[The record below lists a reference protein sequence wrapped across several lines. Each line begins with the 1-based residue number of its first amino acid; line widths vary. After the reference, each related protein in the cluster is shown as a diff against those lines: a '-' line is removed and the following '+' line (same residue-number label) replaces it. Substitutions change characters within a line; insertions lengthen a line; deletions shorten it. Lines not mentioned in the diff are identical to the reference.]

1 MSITLGRP
9 VAAVE
14 ERPRAGKRRAV
25 WLAAGVGVLGV
36 VLVGRIGRFGF
47 NPTDQGFVLAQS
59 WRLLH
64 GELPHADFTSPRPLG
79 SAVLHMVDFL
89 VPAPLF
95 VSSSFVMM
103 VELTVATIALAAL
116 LTRSG
121 PTAWGPSRL
130 GMVAAATMVNLH
142 TYPLMAWHT
151 VDGVFLVATGLWAV
165 DSGKRRTGF
174 FLLGFAVIVKQSFA
188 PALVLGLL
196 LVVLHPA
203 RRQWQRIGVDL
214 LFLAAAPLSYY
225 VLIGGGFPAAKEQ
238 LTTATGTWGERLLEI
253 ADVAAIVQAA
263 VVLAVLAAAWLAR
276 ERLGKAGRWLRIG
289 LAVAV
294 AAITVSVVVR
304 GHLAHAGDWSIT
316 LLWIFVAAAAADAV
330 IQRRFPWR
338 YLSVAAL
345 AWMASLSWGY
355 PYPGLVAGSM
365 ALGTLEVLARTVD
378 LRARWAE
385 ALGPIAAVLVALQL
399 VNAHDAAPYADR
411 PQARLTHDLGDI
423 SPSLLWVRTNPS
435 VHAYL
440 AQLRDCVAKYPA
452 AKVAIMPDNAFAYPA
467 LNLRN
472 PFPMD
477 WVLPMEV
484 VGDTE
489 QRMLDTIGELNRD
502 GDYLVLFQTVTA
514 QALAAGEPVPASVPP
529 GSRPAYHTGL
539 EERILDRLT
548 GEHITCGN
556 FVGVHSAKS

>member
-9 VAAVE
+9 VGIE
-14 ERPRAGKRRAV
+14 DRPRSGGRRAV
-25 WLAAGVGVLGV
+25 WLAAGVVVFCV
-36 VLVGRIGRFGF
+36 VLVGRVGRFGF

-79 SAVLHMVDFL
+79 SAVLHLVDFA

-103 VELTVATIALAAL
+103 VELTVATIAMAAL
-116 LTRSG
+116 LTRTG
-121 PTAWGPSRL
+121 PAAWGPSRL
-130 GMVAAATMVNLH
+130 GLVAAAAMVNLH

-214 LFLAAAPLSYY
+214 LFLVAAPLSYY

-238 LTTATGTWGERLLEI
+238 LTAATGTWGERLLEI
-253 ADVAAIVQAA
+253 ADTTAIVQAG
-263 VVLAVLAAAWLAR
+263 VVLAVLAVVWLAR
-276 ERLGKAGRWLRIG
+276 ERLGTPGQWLRIALG
-289 LAVAV
+289 VAV

-304 GHLAHAGDWSIT
+304 GQLAHAGDWSIT
-316 LLWIFVAAAAADAV
+316 LLWIFMAAAAADAV
-330 IQRRFPWR
+330 IQRRFPWQ
-338 YLSVAAL
+338 YLSVAGL
-345 AWMASLSWGY
+345 AWMSSLSWGY

-365 ALGTLEVLARTVD
+365 ALGTLEVLARTID

-385 ALGPIAAVLVALQL
+385 ALGGGAGPDRGRAGRAAAGQRPRRRAVRGPPAGQAHPRPRRHRAVAALGPHQ
-399 VNAHDAAPYADR
+399 PER
-411 PQARLTHDLGDI
+411 ARL
-423 SPSLLWVRTNPS
+423 PR
-435 VHAYL
+435 
-440 AQLRDCVAKYPA
+440 PA
-452 AKVAIMPDNAFAYPA
+452 ARLRRPVPGSQGRDHAGQRVRLSGAGPAQPVPDGLGA
-467 LNLRN
+467 
-472 PFPMD
+472 
-477 WVLPMEV
+477 
-484 VGDTE
+484 
-489 QRMLDTIGELNRD
+489 
-502 GDYLVLFQTVTA
+502 
-514 QALAAGEPVPASVPP
+514 AAGGRRRHRAAHARHHRRAQPRRRLPGAVPD
-529 GSRPAYHTGL
+529 RHRTGAG
-539 EERILDRLT
+539 R
-548 GEHITCGN
+548 G
-556 FVGVHSAKS
+556 